1 MRRATRPKS
10 CLLGQYQ
17 RSAACGVKTVSMD
30 LVLFFLALYR
40 STGVLGAP
48 DKRPVWLARPQVQ
61 HVQMTAAI
69 CLTDENI
76 FSSVKHPEM
85 AAWRPPQRPRRPL
98 PTFLSTH
105 EHVRDHWTPWFAP
118 QAAGVTRGPRERSIR
133 GSGSGSTVLSQ
144 VVGFRPRERKGH
156 VLQLVM
162 AVGDPPKH
170 TESNGTRN

>member
-1 MRRATRPKS
+1 
-10 CLLGQYQ
+10 
-17 RSAACGVKTVSMD
+17 
-30 LVLFFLALYR
+30 
-40 STGVLGAP
+40 
-48 DKRPVWLARPQVQ
+48 
-61 HVQMTAAI
+61 
-69 CLTDENI
+69 
-76 FSSVKHPEM
+76 M

-118 QAAGVTRGPRERSIR
+118 QAVGVTRGPRERSIR

-170 TESNGTRN
+170 TESTGTRN